1 MESLS
6 KMKVADLK
14 KHLKN
19 KGLSVAGNKTEL
31 VERLQQALQNA
42 LDIADENPTLD
53 SSGAVDDE
61 EFDEEEILG
70 GDDLDI
76 GKITQEEEAAA
87 LAGNLKVKDD
97 SLLLG
102 ATQPEKKKIT
112 LKRSALS
119 LSSTTD
125 ADTTQSTETL
135 DESAASNTDPSTNLD
150 NDKENSLASIEEP
163 KHKVIK
169 LSGTTS
175 ENALEERAKK
185 FGSTTTTTTSSD
197 TEEGRKLARAARFGV
212 DPALSNKSSNTS
224 TNKRVPKLS
233 MEVGSTDL
241 DKLKKRAE
249 RFGEVTSKSL
259 SKLEE
264 LEKKKLRQN
273 RFSQEGNSEKATET
287 AKDVSS
293 DDAKTARANRFGTS
307 KENGTTKEL
316 ITAPASEEA
325 AAK

>member
-31 VERLQQALQNA
+31 VERLQQALQN
-42 LDIADENPTLD
+42 DENPTLD

-70 GDDLDI
+70 GDDVDI

-112 LKRSALS
+112 LKRSAPS

-125 ADTTQSTETL
+125 ADTTQSTEAL

-150 NDKENSLASIEEP
+150 NDKENSLGSIEEP

-175 ENALEERAKK
+175 ENALEARAKK
-185 FGSTTTTTTSSD
+185 FGSTTTTPSSD
-197 TEEGRKLARAARFGV
+197 TEETRKLARAARFGV

-287 AKDVSS
+287 TYV
-293 DDAKTARANRFGTS
+293 N
-307 KENGTTKEL
+307 
-316 ITAPASEEA
+316 I
-325 AAK
+325 